1 MTEYQLKGTAAAL
14 VELFAG
20 KIHQHGMYD
29 SEGASFYHAFT
40 VRDNAEVEEL
50 LSAGEGRPGPVLELC
65 CGSGRLTL
73 PLLKSGFEVVGLD
86 NSPSML
92 EILDERMREPEHQE
106 YADRLSTVEGDMTDF
121 SLDRTFGL
129 IVLGATAVWN
139 LTQEQRAQLFRCV
152 REHLAEDGRFLL
164 TVLDIAGFESA
175 PAAFEYTSVFPTK
188 DDRSPVLCT
197 FIDRIE
203 PDGLRSTSIL
213 ANRVQDGEVVDT
225 ALYTAWTHLAP
236 LGSLEKE
243 LAAEGLKLVAQRELV
258 NRHQIT
264 RSSSARRRLLLEVTL

>member
-14 VELFAG
+14 VELFAD

-29 SEGASFYHAFT
+29 SAGAGFYHSFT

-50 LSAGEGRPGPVLELC
+50 LSAAEGREGAVLELC

-73 PLLKSGFEVVGLD
+73 PFLQRGFEVVGLD

-92 EILDERMREPEHQE
+92 EILAERLQEPEHQE
-106 YADRLSTVEGDMTDF
+106 YAGRLTTVEGDMTAF
-121 SLDRTFGL
+121 ALDRRFDL

-139 LTQEQRAQLFRCV
+139 LTREQRAELFRCV

-164 TVLDIAGFESA
+164 TVLDIAEFDGA
-175 PAAFEYTSVFPTK
+175 TAAFEYTSVFPTK
-188 DDRSPVLCT
+188 DETSPVLCT
-197 FIDRIE
+197 FIDRVE

-213 ANRVQDGEVVDT
+213 ANRVQDGSVTDT
-225 ALYTAWTHLAP
+225 AMYTAWTHLAP
-236 LGSLEKE
+236 LSGLEQE
-243 LAAEGLKLVAQRELV
+243 LSAEGLKLVAQRELV